1 MQIISTKGKKNNTV
15 VVFHLQMD
23 SRASIIK
30 VRDLG
35 ELSVLTEML
44 CLCDEHL
51 QGDLHLLAYTL

>member
-35 ELSVLTEML
+35 D
-44 CLCDEHL
+44 CLC
-51 QGDLHLLAYTL
+51 